1 MDFESLYHELQGPLT
16 RRLERMLGDRRT
28 AEDLRQEAFA
38 RAWKSAPRDAGH
50 GHMRAWVHRTAHNLA
65 IDELRRRSVR
75 DWLPYEDG
83 LTPAFEDADADERI
97 AAAEAVARL
106 NAHERFLLMM
116 RFEGGLSHTE
126 IGQLLGIGED
136 AARKRVARA
145 RAALAAAHR
154 EVTPR
159 ERPLVLV
166 LVGDDDPAP
175 YERWI
180 HTAGGEARR
189 LDTARFERQ
198 LASADALVVT
208 GSDTDV
214 HPGLYGEPVRGSV
227 GDLDLARDRRDLT
240 AVRAAL
246 TQDVPLVGIC
256 RGHQLL
262 NIAMGGTLHQ
272 DIAGGRRR
280 RALCHRE
287 TEHPIQTGSRTL
299 ARRVLGRSATVPSGH
314 HQAAK
319 RIGRGLV
326 ATSAS
331 PDGVV
336 ETLELPG
343 RSYALGV
350 QWHPERTD
358 SAVASRH
365 LAAALVEAAR

>member
-1 MDFESLYHELQGPLT
+1 MDLETLYAELRDPLT
-16 RRLERMLGDRRT
+16 RRMERLVGDPRT
-28 AEDLRQEAFA
+28 AEDLSQEAFA
-38 RAWKSAPRDAGH
+38 RAWTSAPRDAGH
-50 GHMRAWVHRTAHNLA
+50 GHLRAWLHRTAHNLA
-65 IDELRRRSVR
+65 VDELRRRRVR

-83 LTPAFEDADADERI
+83 LAPAFEEADSDERI
-97 AAAEAVARL
+97 AAREALARL
-106 NAHERFLLMM
+106 SAHERFLLLM
-116 RFEGGLSHTE
+116 RFEGGLSHAE
-126 IGQLLGIGED
+126 IGQLLGIGAD

-145 RAALAAAHR
+145 RAALAAVHR

-166 LVGDDDPAP
+166 LVGEEDPLP

-180 HTAGGEARR
+180 HAAGGEARR

-198 LASADALVVT
+198 LASADALVIT
-208 GSDTDV
+208 GSNTDI

-227 GDLDLARDRRDLT
+227 GDLDLARDRRDLA

-246 TQDVPLVGIC
+246 VQDVPLVGVC

-262 NIAMGGTLHQ
+262 NIALGGTLHQ
-272 DIAGGRRR
+272 DLGGRRG

-287 TEHPIQTGSRTL
+287 AEHSIRTGSRSL
-299 ARRVLGRSATVPSGH
+299 ARRVLGRAATVSSGH

-319 RIGRGLV
+319 RIGPGLR

-336 ETLELPG
+336 ETLELPT
-343 RSYALGV
+343 RRFALGV
-350 QWHPERTD
+350 QWHPETE
-358 SAVASRH
+358 SRPGGS